1 MTKISLATKEKI
13 FYYVY
18 FSQQNKKFYIKKI
31 GLKDNNEKQIEVL
44 RIYKNKV
51 FALNLVNP
59 IRTEGVESIPPYGF
73 LPFT

>member
-18 FSQQNKKFYIKKI
+18 FSQQNKKIYIKKI

-51 FALNLVNP
+51 FAPNLVNP

-73 LPFT
+73 LPCT